1 MKLLSSSCSVR
12 RTGAIMQLRL
22 QMCGK
27 VCAACAE
34 MYCKVEMF
42 ERLMESM
49 VVQGAQK
56 KGQITFR

>member
-1 MKLLSSSCSVR
+1 
-12 RTGAIMQLRL
+12 MQLRL

>member
-1 MKLLSSSCSVR
+1 MQRQLL
-12 RTGAIMQLRL
+12 L

-27 VCAACAE
+27 VCVACAE
-34 MYCKVEMF
+34 MYCKIVMF

-49 VVQGAQK
+49 VVQGPQK